1 MLNYIVGDS
10 LEAGSVYG
18 LMALV
23 RDGGE
28 CDEGWATFYLQSYC
42 PFKLLKV

>member
-1 MLNYIVGDS
+1 MLKYIAGVS

-18 LMALV
+18 LMVLV
-23 RDGGE
+23 RDDGE
-28 CDEGWATFYLQSYC
+28 CDEGWATFYMQSYC